1 MLGHVGS
8 RGAFVADQLLVGG
21 TVQVE
26 VLASREAHGVLL
38 RGQLGLSVSGA
49 KEHEQL
55 KDRCKALVKA
65 VRARSPLPNTFGTP
79 GIPRG
84 ISQGW
89 ETAGG
94 PAPQLGGMMERVLA
108 APPAP

>member
-8 RGAFVADQLLVGG
+8 RRAFVADQLLVGG

-38 RGQLGLSVSGA
+38 RGQLGLSVSSA

-55 KDRCKALVKA
+55 KDRRKTSVQAACT
-65 VRARSPLPNTFGTP
+65 RRPLPNTFGTP
-79 GIPRG
+79 CGTTADIP
-84 ISQGW
+84 
-89 ETAGG
+89 E
-94 PAPQLGGMMERVLA
+94 L
-108 APPAP
+108 